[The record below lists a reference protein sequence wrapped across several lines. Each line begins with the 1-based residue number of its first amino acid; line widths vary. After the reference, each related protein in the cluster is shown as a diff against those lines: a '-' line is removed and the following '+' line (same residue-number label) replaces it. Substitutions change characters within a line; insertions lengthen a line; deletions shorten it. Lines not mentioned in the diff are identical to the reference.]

1 MENLE
6 EALHNIDV
14 FCRVLVKKIVE
25 DTDYSQGVVVEPIEK
40 LLQRKYI
47 AEEHLEPDHLTK
59 LLIPLPHAEEPLIDI
74 FENDDYVKVLMQCH
88 CKDKKVK
95 VHTDV
100 DNMEICTDECRKL
113 NLSVKHL
120 QLENMVIRCNNNEI
134 LEINIPKSITPKIHD
149 S

>member
-25 DTDYSQGVVVEPIEK
+25 DTDYSQDVVVEPIEK
-40 LLQRKYI
+40 LLRRKYI
-47 AEEHLEPDHLTK
+47 AEEHSESDHLAK
-59 LLIPLPHAEEPLIDI
+59 HLIPLPHAEEPLIDI
-74 FENDDYVKVLMQCH
+74 FENDDYLKVLVQCH
-88 CKDKKVK
+88 CKDKKVTI
-95 VHTDV
+95 HTDV

-120 QLENMVIRCNNNEI
+120 QLENTVVRCNNNEI
-134 LEINIPKSITPKIHD
+134 LEINIPKSITPKTHD
-149 S
+149 N